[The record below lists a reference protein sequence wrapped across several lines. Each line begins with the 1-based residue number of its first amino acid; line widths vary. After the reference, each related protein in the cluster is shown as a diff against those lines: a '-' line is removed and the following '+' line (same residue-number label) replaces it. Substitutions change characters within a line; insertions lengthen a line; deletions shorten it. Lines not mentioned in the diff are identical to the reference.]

1 MINYK
6 LLSQLS
12 TKEIKA
18 VLLHHNYPD
27 KPLEE
32 VAQTTQASSMFVT
45 NAIDKYNALLK
56 SYVPEAKIIETAK
69 PEPLSKMYLIDLSD
83 CVGSKYLSQRFTI
96 TKPN

>member
-6 LLSQLS
+6 LLSQLT

-18 VLLHHNYPD
+18 VLLHYNYPD
-27 KPLEE
+27 KTIEE
-32 VAQTTQASSMFVT
+32 VAQTTQASAMFCS

-69 PEPLSKMYLIDLSD
+69 PEPISKMYLIDLSD
-83 CVGSKYLSQRFTI
+83 CVGSKHLSQRFTLV
-96 TKPN
+96 